1 MRTLVIGGTGTVGSE
16 VVRRLLARGASVR
29 VLARTEE
36 KKRALP
42 RGAEG
47 VVGDL
52 ARPETLAAAF
62 DGATSIFLATA
73 LGPNE
78 TEHGL
83 AAVRAAGAARRLVYL
98 SIFQLESGAHI
109 PHFASKIP
117 IESAIESSG
126 LETTVLRAGMFFQ
139 NDLALRGAILH
150 GGVYPTPIGTAGVS
164 SADVRDIADAAVHA
178 LLDEGHAGRT
188 YPIVGPRAWT
198 GPEVAAL
205 WSKHLGRPVTYG
217 GDDLDAWAHQ
227 ARTMLPE
234 AMVHDLRA
242 MFEFFQERGLRAG
255 APDVSLAET
264 VVGHRVRTYEA
275 FVAEVASDWK
285 R

>member
-29 VLARTEE
+29 VLVRSEE

-52 ARPETLAAAF
+52 GRPETLPGAF
-62 DGATSIFLATA
+62 EGANAVFLATA
-73 LGPNE
+73 LGPRE
-78 TEHGL
+78 TEEGI
-83 AAVRAAGAARRLVYL
+83 AAVRAAVAARRLIYL

-126 LETTVLRAGMFFQ
+126 LQATLLRAATFFQ
-139 NDLALRGAILH
+139 NDLALRGALVH
-150 GGVYPTPIGTAGVS
+150 GGVYPTPMGSTGVS
-164 SADVRDIADAAVHA
+164 CVDVRDIADAAVHA
-178 LLDEGHAGRT
+178 LLDEGHAGRI
-188 YPIVGPRAWT
+188 YPIVGPRIWT

-205 WSKHLGRPVTYG
+205 WSKHLGRPVAYG
-217 GDDLDAWAHQ
+217 GDDLEAWAHQ

-234 AMVHDLRA
+234 RLVHDLRL
-242 MFEFFQERGLRAG
+242 MFESFQERGLRAG
-255 APDVSLAET
+255 ASDVSLAET
-264 VVGHRVRTYEA
+264 VVGHRMRTYEA
-275 FVAEVASDWK
+275 FVAETAADWK